1 VLTASRSRRRSRRPW
16 FIALAIVVLAGVAGL
31 AVRSRIDAGKRGYTD
46 TYGAKVVHYTL
57 ASRLLGR
64 SLPEIGVV
72 PAGGGVRSLLILLHG
87 RRDPSRLSWLIPS
100 KTGPESM
107 LSNRFFQGLA
117 RLGGRAPVV
126 VLLNGGGHSY
136 YHDRRD
142 GLWASM
148 ILRDAIPDALRRF
161 ETRKGRIAI
170 GGESMGGYGAL
181 HIASL
186 RPSKFCAVGGHSA
199 ALWQSAG
206 QTAPGAFDD
215 GTDYARNDVFSA
227 ARHGAFDQLR
237 VWMDGG
243 TADPFRAADAAF
255 VALLRQQGVAV
266 TYHVWPG
273 AHTGSY
279 WSSHMAA
286 YLRFYASAL
295 TTCRH

>member
-1 VLTASRSRRRSRRPW
+1 MLTASRSRRRSRRPW

-31 AVRSRIDAGKRGYTD
+31 AVRARIDAAKRGYTD
-46 TYGAKVVHYTL
+46 TYGARVVHYTL
-57 ASRLLGR
+57 ASRLLAR

-72 PAGGGVRSLLILLHG
+72 PAGGGARSLLILLHG
-87 RRDPSRLSWLIPS
+87 RHDPSRLSWLIPS

-107 LSNRFFQGLA
+107 LSNRFFQRLA
-117 RLGGRAPVV
+117 RLGARAPVV
-126 VLLNGGGHSY
+126 VFLNGGGHSY

-142 GLWASM
+142 GPWASM
-148 ILRDAIPDALRRF
+148 ILSEAIPDAVHRF
-161 ETRKGRIAI
+161 RTTKGKIAI

-186 RPSKFCAVGGHSA
+186 RPTEFCAVGGHSA
-199 ALWQSAG
+199 ALWVIAG

-215 GTDYARNDVFSA
+215 AADYTRNDVYTA
-227 ARHGAFDQLR
+227 ARRGAFDHLR

-243 TADPFRAADAAF
+243 ASDPFRAADAAF
-255 VALLRQQGVAV
+255 VSLLRSRRAHV

-273 AHTGSY
+273 GHTGSY
-279 WSSHMAA
+279 WNSHMAA

-295 TTCRH
+295 ATCRH

>member
-1 VLTASRSRRRSRRPW
+1 
-16 FIALAIVVLAGVAGL
+16 
-31 AVRSRIDAGKRGYTD
+31 
-46 TYGAKVVHYTL
+46 
-57 ASRLLGR
+57 
-64 SLPEIGVV
+64 
-72 PAGGGVRSLLILLHG
+72 
-87 RRDPSRLSWLIPS
+87 
-100 KTGPESM
+100 
-107 LSNRFFQGLA
+107 
-117 RLGGRAPVV
+117 
-126 VLLNGGGHSY
+126 
-136 YHDRRD
+136 
-142 GLWASM
+142 
-148 ILRDAIPDALRRF
+148 
-161 ETRKGRIAI
+161 
-170 GGESMGGYGAL
+170 MGGYGAL

-215 GTDYARNDVFSA
+215 ETDCARNDVFAA

-279 WSSHMAA
+279 LELTHGR
-286 YLRFYASAL
+286 YLWFYASVL
-295 TTCRH
+295 TTFRH